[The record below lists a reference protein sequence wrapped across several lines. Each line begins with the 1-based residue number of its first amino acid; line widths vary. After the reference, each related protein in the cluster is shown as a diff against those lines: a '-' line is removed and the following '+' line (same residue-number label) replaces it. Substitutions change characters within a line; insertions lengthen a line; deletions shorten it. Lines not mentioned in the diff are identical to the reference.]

1 MSNSAYLQNPEDKLQ
16 YGVPTATDVEIMRA
30 SSVVDHY
37 LQRPKGCVW
46 TPDATGQPV
55 YMAGANPTI
64 TLTYIGTIN
73 PGTNVTINVAN
84 FVGQDDSLQFDVV
97 ILDRLGQTGIMEACV
112 VTSSGPGQITFQ
124 TVVNTHVGSV
134 GNPVTIDRGL
144 VIEEERPL
152 PGQRSVTRLA
162 EWPIANLISGVG
174 RYGYGRRS
182 DQKLGY
188 FYDVNLLSTLSA
200 FGGPPIWNSFAVHSS
215 SLNPSTGDLW
225 VPAGLLLAYYT
236 DIKVRYV
243 GGWPQTSLPAE
254 IKIAT
259 AELIQRSRDAPM
271 GPMVRRF
278 NTGKVTIERFADTI
292 IDPDIKSLLRPYQ
305 ANWMV

>member
-1 MSNSAYLQNPEDKLQ
+1 MANSQYLQNAEDKEF
-16 YGVPTATDVEIMRA
+16 YGVPTATVVEIMRA
-30 SSVVDHY
+30 SAVVDHY

-46 TPDATGQPV
+46 VPDSTGQPV
-55 YMAGANPTI
+55 YMAGANPLI
-64 TLTYIGTIN
+64 TYVYPGTIS
-73 PGTNVTINVAN
+73 PGTNVTISLPN

-97 ILDRLGQTGIMEACV
+97 ILDRLTPSLMEACV
-112 VTSSGPGQITFQ
+112 VTSSGPGQLTFQ
-124 TVVNTHVGSV
+124 KVVNTHTGTA
-134 GNPVTIDRGL
+134 GTPVTIDRGL

-162 EWPIANLISGVG
+162 EWPIANVISGAG

-200 FGGPPIWNSFAVHSS
+200 FGGPPIWNSFAIPSS
-215 SLNPSTGDLW
+215 SLNPSTGDVW

-243 GGWPQTSLPAE
+243 GGWPQQSLPNE
-254 IKIAT
+254 IKVVT
-259 AELIQRSRDAPM
+259 ADLIKRIRDTPM

-278 NTGKVTIERFADTI
+278 NTGKVTIERFADTVL
-292 IDPDIKSLLRPYQ
+292 DPDLKALIRPYQ

>member
-1 MSNSAYLQNPEDKLQ
+1 MSNSAYLQNAEDKLF
-16 YGVPTATDVEIMRA
+16 YGVPTATDVEVMRA
-30 SSVVDHY
+30 SALVDHY

-46 TPDATGQPV
+46 VPDITGQPI

-64 TLTYIGTIN
+64 SYPYVGTIA
-73 PGTNVTINVAN
+73 PGTNVTISLPS
-84 FVGQDDSLQFDVV
+84 FVGQDDSLQYDVV
-97 ILDRLGQTGIMEACV
+97 VLDRTSDTLREACV
-112 VTSSGPGQITFQ
+112 VTSSGPGQLTFQ
-124 TVVNTHVGSV
+124 TVVRTHTGTTQ
-134 GNPVTIDRGL
+134 NPIMIDRGL

-162 EWPIANLISGVG
+162 EWPIANLLSGVG

-200 FGGPPIWNSFAVHSS
+200 FGGPPIWNSFAIPSS

-243 GGWPQTSLPAE
+243 GGWPQASLPNE
-254 IKIAT
+254 VKVVT
-259 AELIQRSRDAPM
+259 AELIKRMRDAPM

-278 NTGKVTIERFADTI
+278 NTGKVTIERFADTV
-292 IDPDIKSLLRPYQ
+292 IDPDMKSLIRPYQ